1 MKLPLPFAT
10 YALEARQAS
19 AKRLVNCAIEMMPDG
34 KGPTLLR
41 RTPGIKAWSTAGTAG
56 RGMHV
61 DPANGTLYAVSSD
74 TLYKVNSAGA
84 AISLGAVSGSGIVS
98 MDSNVSTVVVV
109 AEPNGYYY
117 DGSTFG
123 QITDVDF
130 TSRGASQVNF
140 LGNWLLFLEPS
151 SGRVFGADFGT
162 ATSFNALNFF
172 TAEGSPDNTQQI
184 ITDKEQL
191 VQLGTSSVELAYN
204 SGRSGFPFE
213 RVPSGGSF
221 NLGALAKRSAVLRDN
236 SFDWLASDLTVR
248 TLRGVTPTRISTHAV
263 EEAITSFSTRSDA
276 VGMAFTVNGH
286 LLYALTF
293 PSAGRTFC
301 HDGTTKQWHEL
312 DSYLGENWQPV
323 SIVSAYGK
331 TLVQDG
337 ATGRI
342 GELST
347 TTYAY
352 WDDPQVMQ
360 WTYASVYADGAL
372 AFHDRLEIIGE
383 KGVGLISGQG
393 SDPQIMLEVS
403 DDGGKTFRMYPP
415 RSLGRIGE
423 YRWRVVWD
431 RLGSSRDRAYRCS
444 VSDPVAVTVTDTLLE
459 VRGGRL

>member
-1 MKLPLPFAT
+1 MKIPLPFDT

-19 AKRLVNCAIEMMPDG
+19 AKRLVNCAIEEMPDG

-41 RTPGIKAWSTAGTAG
+41 RAPGIKAWGSAGTAG

-61 DPANGTLYAVSSD
+61 DPATGRLYAVSGNALHYVDS
-74 TLYKVNSAGA
+74 SGA
-84 AISLGAVSGSGIVS
+84 AIVLGSITGAGIVS
-98 MDSNVSTVVVV
+98 MDSNLDTIVVV
-109 AEPNGYYY
+109 AEPHGYYY
-117 DGSTFG
+117 NGTFG
-123 QITDVDF
+123 QITDPDF
-130 TSRGASQVNF
+130 TARGASQVNF
-140 LGNWLLFLEPS
+140 LGNWMLFLEPG

-162 ATSFNALNFF
+162 ATSFDALNFF

-191 VQLGTSSVELAYN
+191 VQLGTGSVELAYN

-213 RVPSGGSF
+213 RVPSGGTF
-221 NLGALAKRSAVLRDN
+221 NLGTVAARSCALRDN

-248 TLRGVTPTRISTHAV
+248 TLRGVTPTRISTHAI
-263 EEAITSFSTRSDA
+263 EEAITSFATRSDA
-276 VGMAFTVNGH
+276 IGMAFTVNGH

-293 PSAGRTFC
+293 PSAGRTFT

-312 DSYLGENWQPV
+312 DSYLGQNWQPV

-342 GELST
+342 GELSAS
-347 TTYAY
+347 TYAY
-352 WDDPQVMQ
+352 WDEPQVMQ
-360 WTYASVYADGAL
+360 WTYRSIYADGAM

-393 SDPQIMLEVS
+393 SEPQIMLEVS

-431 RLGSSRDRAYRCS
+431 HLGSSRDRAYRCS